1 MQLMYVF
8 SDVYVRVKYFL
19 LEIFRFSKSEF

>member
-8 SDVYVRVKYFL
+8 SDVYVRVKYIL
-19 LEIFRFSKSEF
+19 LDIFRFSKSEF

>member
-8 SDVYVRVKYFL
+8 SDVYVRVKYIL